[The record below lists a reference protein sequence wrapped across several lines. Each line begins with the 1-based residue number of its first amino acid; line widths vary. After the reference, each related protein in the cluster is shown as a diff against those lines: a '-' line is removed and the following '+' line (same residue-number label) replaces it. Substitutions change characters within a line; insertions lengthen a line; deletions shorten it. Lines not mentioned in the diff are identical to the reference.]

1 METLEKVKTDAKELL
16 IANEK
21 EANFLLNSPGLKLV
35 SLSGNDLFELQQAVQ
50 KTLSTSV
57 SIKGEYVRFFL
68 DNLQLFDPVVLPL
81 VELHGKVIN
90 EFASKKE
97 DGSPKRDEN
106 GFLFD
111 SEELEKKYHTSS
123 EKIWGEVVNVYV
135 KTIDLKKFDQ
145 INFNMKENNTVYL
158 IIKWLTKN

>member
-90 EFASKKE
+90 E
-97 DGSPKRDEN
+97 SPKRDEN